1 MKTNILVIM
10 ALIASIAL
18 LSTAIPYANAAL
30 VPSTV
35 EIIGVC
41 GLLIAPPGTID
52 YGVLA
57 PNEVSTPDRTLQ
69 ITNTGNVQADV
80 DVRGT
85 NWRVVTPTEIPNAM
99 LVSATHYSLASGQAY
114 DSKIALTG
122 TDTQLTTLTALQQK
136 NTFWQLKATLNDP
149 NAVGPAT
156 QVVTLTG
163 QC

>member
-57 PNEVSTPDRTLQ
+57 PNEVSTP
-69 ITNTGNVQADV
+69 
-80 DVRGT
+80 
-85 NWRVVTPTEIPNAM
+85 
-99 LVSATHYSLASGQAY
+99 
-114 DSKIALTG
+114 
-122 TDTQLTTLTALQQK
+122 
-136 NTFWQLKATLNDP
+136 
-149 NAVGPAT
+149 
-156 QVVTLTG
+156 
-163 QC
+163 